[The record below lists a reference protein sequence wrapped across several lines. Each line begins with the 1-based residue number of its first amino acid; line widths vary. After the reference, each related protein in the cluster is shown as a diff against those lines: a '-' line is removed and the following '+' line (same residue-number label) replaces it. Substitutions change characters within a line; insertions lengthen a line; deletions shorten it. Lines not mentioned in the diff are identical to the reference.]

1 MKNITNKFFKGRP
14 SRFSATVLLFALSC
28 VATFAGSKMY
38 IRDAETGAVNSFSI
52 IPGEKKTV
60 QVVLENPDDKV
71 SYLEFYVNFNSGLKY
86 VDKSLKKVADRIT
99 RDSHSLIVTSEYE
112 GCYHFGVISTSATMA
127 SSAIKG
133 TNGAILEFEIEAD
146 PSYAPLTS
154 NEKKYSFSVNRIVAC
169 DATVLEAKPV
179 IINEDENGNSEPV
192 FVSVLPNVGYA
203 YADQSDVQIRPLGEC
218 LVGVSFANTIALN
231 NFQCKVTLPEGL
243 NFSSEEPIFRGDRIS
258 ENVDVQF
265 REIKDEPN
273 SYILLLSSLT
283 NDAFHDNDGNIFSL
297 NLLGNK
303 TFNTGKVVISD
314 IEVSSPYNVFY
325 EINDVLEYNVVTVT
339 DPSGDGAWTSAD
351 ITTVANAVLLGSQ
364 ESVYD
369 ANNDGKVSSA
379 DITVAASKVLGN

>member
-1 MKNITNKFFKGRP
+1 MKNITNKFFKGLT

-86 VDKSLKKVADRIT
+86 VYKSLKKVADRIT

-369 ANNDGKVSSA
+369 ANNDGKVS
-379 DITVAASKVLGN
+379 

>member
-1 MKNITNKFFKGRP
+1 MKNITNKFFKGLT

-203 YADQSDVQIRPLGEC
+203 YAYQSDVQIRPLGEC

-364 ESVYD
+364 ESVYY

>member
-1 MKNITNKFFKGRP
+1 MKNITNKFFKGLT
-14 SRFSATVLLFALSC
+14 SRFSATVLLFALGC
-28 VATFAGSKMY
+28 VATFAGSKME
-38 IRDAETGAVNSFSI
+38 ITAAETGAHNAISNN
-52 IPGEKKTV
+52 PGDNKPV

-71 SYLEFYVNFNSGLKY
+71 SYLEFYVNFNKGLKY
-86 VDKSLKKVADRIT
+86 VDKSLTKVTDRIT
-99 RDSHSLIVTSEYE
+99 RDSHSLIVTNDYE

-154 NEKKYSFSVNRIVAC
+154 TEKKYSFSVDGIVAC

-179 IINEDENGNSEPV
+179 IINDDETV
-192 FVSVLPNVGYA
+192 YVSVLPNVGYA

-218 LVGVSFANTIALN
+218 LVGVSFANTIALT

-325 EINDVLEYNVVTVT
+325 DINDVLEYNVVTVT

-351 ITTVANAVLLGSQ
+351 ITAVANAVLLGTQ
-364 ESVYD
+364 ESVFD

>member
-1 MKNITNKFFKGRP
+1 MKNITNKFFKGLT

-71 SYLEFYVNFNSGLKY
+71 SYLEFKVNFNKGLKY
-86 VDKSLKKVADRIT
+86 VNKSLTKVSDRIT

-146 PSYAPLTS
+146 PSYAPLPSTE
-154 NEKKYSFSVNRIVAC
+154 NEYSFSVDEIVAC

-179 IINEDENGNSEPV
+179 IINEDKDGVSKSV
-192 FVSVLPNVGYA
+192 YVSVLPNVGYA

-218 LVGVSFANTIALN
+218 LVGVSFANTIALT

-243 NFSSEEPIFRGDRIS
+243 NFSSEKPIFKGDRIS

-339 DPSGDGAWTSAD
+339 DPSGDGAWTSVD
-351 ITTVANAVLLGSQ
+351 ISLVTDAVLNGS
-364 ESVYD
+364 EDLIYD
-369 ANNDGKVSSA
+369 ADGDGIVSSA
-379 DITVAASKVLGN
+379 DITVVVSKVLGE

>member
-1 MKNITNKFFKGRP
+1 MKNITNKFFKGLT

-273 SYILLLSSLT
+273 SYI
-283 NDAFHDNDGNIFSL
+283 
-297 NLLGNK
+297 
-303 TFNTGKVVISD
+303 
-314 IEVSSPYNVFY
+314 
-325 EINDVLEYNVVTVT
+325 
-339 DPSGDGAWTSAD
+339 
-351 ITTVANAVLLGSQ
+351 
-364 ESVYD
+364 
-369 ANNDGKVSSA
+369 
-379 DITVAASKVLGN
+379 

>member
-1 MKNITNKFFKGRP
+1 MKNITNKFFKGLT

>member
-1 MKNITNKFFKGRP
+1 MKNITNKFFKGLT

-71 SYLEFYVNFNSGLKY
+71 SYLEFYVNFNKGLKY
-86 VDKSLKKVADRIT
+86 VDKSLTKVTDRIT
-99 RDSHSLIVTSEYE
+99 LDSHSLIVTKESER
-112 GCYHFGVISTSATMA
+112 CYHFGVISTSATMA

-154 NEKKYSFSVNRIVAC
+154 TEKKYSFSVDGIVAC

-179 IINEDENGNSEPV
+179 IINEDEDGVSEPV
-192 FVSVLPNVGYA
+192 YVSVLPNVGYA

-218 LVGVSFANTIALN
+218 LVGVSFANTIALT

-351 ITTVANAVLLGSQ
+351 ITAVANAVLLGTQ

>member
-1 MKNITNKFFKGRP
+1 MKNNTNKFFKGLT

-71 SYLEFYVNFNSGLKY
+71 SYLEFYVNFNKGLKY
-86 VDKSLKKVADRIT
+86 VDKSLTKVSDRIT
-99 RDSHSLIVTSEYE
+99 RDSHSLIVTKESES
-112 GCYHFGVISTSATMA
+112 CYHFGVISTSATMA

-146 PSYAPLTS
+146 PSYAPITS
-154 NEKKYSFSVNRIVAC
+154 IEKKYSFSVDGIVAC

-179 IINEDENGNSEPV
+179 IINEDEDGVSEPV
-192 FVSVLPNVGYA
+192 YVPVLPNVGYA

-218 LVGVSFANTIALN
+218 LVGVSFANTIALT

-297 NLLGNK
+297 NLIGNE

-314 IEVSSPYNVFY
+314 IEVSSPFNVFY

-339 DPSGDGAWTSAD
+339 DPRGDGAWTSVD
-351 ITTVANAVLLGSQ
+351 ISLVTDAVLNGS
-364 ESVYD
+364 EDSIYD
-369 ANNDGKVSSA
+369 ADGDGIVSSA
-379 DITVAASKVLGN
+379 DITVVVSKVLGE

>member
-1 MKNITNKFFKGRP
+1 MKNITNKFFKGLT
-14 SRFSATVLLFALSC
+14 SRFSATVLLFALGC
-28 VATFAGSKMY
+28 VATFAGSKMFF
-38 IRDAETGAVNSFSI
+38 RDAVTGAVICFCFI
-52 IPGEKKTV
+52 LGEKIYV
-60 QVVLENPDDKV
+60 VGVLENPDDKV
-71 SYLEFYVNFNSGLKY
+71 SYLEFYVNFNKGLKY
-86 VDKSLKKVADRIT
+86 VDKSLTKVTDRIT
-99 RDSHSLIVTSEYE
+99 RDSHSLIVTNDYE

-154 NEKKYSFSVNRIVAC
+154 TEKKYSFSVDGIVAC

-179 IINEDENGNSEPV
+179 IINDDETV
-192 FVSVLPNVGYA
+192 YVSVLPNVGYA

-218 LVGVSFANTIALN
+218 LVGVSFANTIALT

-325 EINDVLEYNVVTVT
+325 DINDVLEYNVVTVT

-351 ITTVANAVLLGSQ
+351 ITAVANAVLLGTQ
-364 ESVYD
+364 ESVFD

>member
-1 MKNITNKFFKGRP
+1 MKNITNKFFKGLT
-14 SRFSATVLLFALSC
+14 SRFSATVLLFALGC

-38 IRDAETGAVNSFSI
+38 IRDAETGAVNSVSI

-60 QVVLENPDDKV
+60 QVILENPDDKI
-71 SYLEFYVNFNSGLKY
+71 SYLEFYVSFNSGLKY
-86 VDKSLKKVADRIT
+86 VDNSLKKVNDRIT
-99 RDSHSLIVTSEYE
+99 RDSHSLIVTKEY
-112 GCYHFGVISTSATMA
+112 GCYHFGVMSTSATMA

-154 NEKKYSFSVNRIVAC
+154 TEKKYSFSVDGIVAC

-179 IINEDENGNSEPV
+179 IINEDEYGKSEAV
-192 FVSVLPNVGYA
+192 YVSVLPNVGYA

-218 LVGVSFANTIALN
+218 QVGVSFANTIALT

-283 NDAFHDNDGNIFSL
+283 NDAFHDNDGNIFTL
-297 NLLGNK
+297 NLVGNK

-325 EINDVLEYNVVTVT
+325 EIDDVLEYNVVAVT
-339 DPSGDGAWTSAD
+339 DPSGDGAWTSVD
-351 ITTVANAVLLGSQ
+351 ISLVTDAVLNGS
-364 ESVYD
+364 EDSIYD
-369 ANNDGKVSSA
+369 VDGDGAVSSA
-379 DITVAASKVLGN
+379 DITLAVSKVLGE

>member
-1 MKNITNKFFKGRP
+1 MKNITNKFFKGLT

-179 IINEDENGNSEPV
+179 IINEDEDGVSEPV
-192 FVSVLPNVGYA
+192 YVSVLPNVGYA

-351 ITTVANAVLLGSQ
+351 ITTVANAVLLGTQ

>member
-1 MKNITNKFFKGRP
+1 MKNITNKFFKGLT

-154 NEKKYSFSVNRIVAC
+154 TEKKYSFSVDGIVAC

-179 IINEDENGNSEPV
+179 IINEDEDGVSEPV
-192 FVSVLPNVGYA
+192 YVSVLPNVGYA

-218 LVGVSFANTIALN
+218 LVGVSFANTIALTN
-231 NFQCKVTLPEGL
+231 LQCKVTLPEGL
-243 NFSSEEPIFRGDRIS
+243 NFSSEEPIFKGDRIS

-297 NLLGNK
+297 NLIGNE

-314 IEVSSPYNVFY
+314 IEVSSPFNVFY

-339 DPSGDGAWTSAD
+339 DPSGDGAWTSVD
-351 ITTVANAVLLGSQ
+351 ISLVTDAVLNGS
-364 ESVYD
+364 EDSIYD
-369 ANNDGKVSSA
+369 ADGDGIVSSA
-379 DITVAASKVLGN
+379 DITVVVSKVLGE

>member
-1 MKNITNKFFKGRP
+1 MKNNTNKFFKGLT

-71 SYLEFYVNFNSGLKY
+71 SYLEFYVNFNKGLKY
-86 VDKSLKKVADRIT
+86 VDKSLTKVTDRIT
-99 RDSHSLIVTSEYE
+99 RDSHSLIVTKESER
-112 GCYHFGVISTSATMA
+112 CYHFGVISTSATMA

-146 PSYAPLTS
+146 SSYAPLPSTE
-154 NEKKYSFSVNRIVAC
+154 NEYSFSVDEIVAC

-179 IINEDENGNSEPV
+179 IINEDKDGVSKSV
-192 FVSVLPNVGYA
+192 HVSVLPNVGYA
-203 YADQSDVQIRPLGEC
+203 YAEQSDVHIRTLGEC
-218 LVGVSFANTIALN
+218 LVGVSFANTIALTN
-231 NFQCKVTLPEGL
+231 LQCKVTLPEGL

-297 NLLGNK
+297 NLIGNE

-314 IEVSSPYNVFY
+314 IEVSSPFNVFY

-351 ITTVANAVLLGSQ
+351 ITAVANAVLLGTQ
-364 ESVYD
+364 ESVFD